1 VKISSLTVRDFRNIA
16 SLDVEFPDD
25 GAVIIG
31 ANGQGKTNLLEAI
44 YYLVLFR
51 SLRGAADRELVRF
64 GNPGFF
70 IAGVAEHRVT
80 AGYEASSRRKK
91 VTVDG
96 QAADKLGA
104 AVGNMLAVSFSP
116 ADRVIVS
123 GGPST
128 RRRFLDVLLS
138 LSDRGYMTQ
147 LIKMRAALKQRNAA
161 LRRGDGGSARA
172 FDGPMVS
179 AAGSVAKARME
190 WVSRWHER
198 FQALCGELG
207 ERTEPGLAYHGY
219 GWAPDGGEAELERM
233 LAVHLDRDLRHGVTT
248 LGPHRDDLRITLGG
262 RELRTYGSSGQQRTA
277 AVALRLLEAESM
289 TEATGR
295 VPIALYDDVF
305 AELDEGRQAQ
315 LLALIHC
322 TLPGQS
328 FLTAPRESEVPRELF
343 DRPRW
348 TMTAGRLDVT

>member
-1 VKISSLTVRDFRNIA
+1 MKISSLTVRDFRNIA
-16 SLDVEFPDD
+16 SLDVEFPAE

-91 VTVDG
+91 VTVNG

-116 ADRVIVS
+116 SDRVIVS
-123 GGPST
+123 GGPSA

-138 LSDRGYMTQ
+138 LSDRVYMTQ

-161 LRRGDGGSARA
+161 LRRADGESARA
-172 FDGPMVS
+172 FDGPLVS
-179 AAGSVAKARME
+179 TAGSVSKARME
-190 WVSRWHER
+190 WVSRWRER
-198 FQALCGELG
+198 FQALCSELG
-207 ERTEPGLAYHGY
+207 ERTEPGLSYHGY
-219 GWAPDGGEAELERM
+219 GWNPDGGEAELERM

-305 AELDEGRQAQ
+305 AELDEERQAQ
-315 LLALIHC
+315 LLGLIHS

-348 TMTAGRLDVT
+348 TMAGGKLGVT